1 MIKVGGNSMDT
12 GKKDKKQVL
21 FSSLAIIILIVTVIG
36 ISYAIWFRTFKG
48 EKDNSLTTAT
58 VSFNYTESETNHI
71 QLTNAL
77 PMSDTNGKKLNG
89 DQEVFDF
96 TVTGNYGEKGT
107 VLYDVY
113 ATPYDMTL
121 SDKYVKVYVTDQN
134 DNPVKGYDG
143 DVVPTYNTLEDYN
156 IPASTKDTFTT
167 KGKLLYS
174 SELTKE
180 KNSDDLR
187 VRVWLSSSYGSSEK
201 AEENTPEQSLTF
213 AFKVNVR
220 GRV

>member
-1 MIKVGGNSMDT
+1 MAS
-12 GKKDKKQVL
+12 GKKNIKQVL
-21 FSSLAIIILIVTVIG
+21 FSFLAIFILIVAVIG
-36 ISYAIWFRTFKG
+36 ISYAVWSRTFKG

-71 QLTNAL
+71 NLTNAL

-113 ATPYDMTL
+113 VTPYDMTL
-121 SDKYVKVYVTDQN
+121 SDKYVKIYVTDQH
-134 DNPVKGYDG
+134 DNPVEGYDR
-143 DVVPTYNTLEDYN
+143 DEVPTYNTLEDYS
-156 IPASTKDTFTT
+156 IPSSTKDTFTT

-174 SELTKE
+174 SELTPE
-180 KNSDDLR
+180 RNSHDLR
-187 VRVWLSSSYGSSEK
+187 VRVWLSSSYGSSGNK
-201 AEENTPEQSLTF
+201 DENTPEKSLTF

-220 GRV
+220 GRI

>member
-1 MIKVGGNSMDT
+1 MDT
-12 GKKDKKQVL
+12 GRKDIKQAV
-21 FSSLAIIILIVTVIG
+21 FTSLAIFILVVAVIG
-36 ISYAIWFRTFKG
+36 ISYAVWTRTLSG
-48 EKDNSLTTAT
+48 GMDNSLTTAT

-71 QLTNAL
+71 NLTNAL

-89 DQEVFDF
+89 NQEVFDF

-134 DNPVKGYDG
+134 DNPVEGYEG
-143 DVVPTYNTLEDYN
+143 EEIPTYNTLEDYS
-156 IPASTKDTFTT
+156 ISASTTDTFTT

-174 SELTKE
+174 SELTPE
-180 KNSDDLR
+180 KNSDNLR
-187 VRVWLSSSYGSSEK
+187 IRVWLSSSYGSSEN
-201 AEENTPEQSLTF
+201 AEENTPEKSLTF

-220 GRV
+220 GRL